1 MQANYK
7 IVQSATKPA
16 EIDITSSPTGVY
28 VRRNI
33 KEKVKETE
41 TGDVLI
47 YYEYQEAFLTP
58 NEYEKFSN
66 ELLVGEIN
74 GDENSAEFEIYKNK
88 PNTPVKYSNGKSYKP
103 KWISLYSGII
113 DEFAIKIELYQKA
126 GGEIAPIMALKTAIY
141 DVTGKSEN
149 AVMMT
154 IKEIIELWLFLYQ
167 KKEQYFAEYKASL
180 LNLK

>member
-1 MQANYK
+1 MGIIYK
-7 IVQSATKPA
+7 KVQSATKPT
-16 EIDITSSPTGVY
+16 EIDITSSPSGIY

-33 KEKVKETE
+33 KEQVKETE
-41 TGDVLI
+41 TGEIVV

-58 NEYEKFSN
+58 NEYEKYSK
-66 ELLVGEIN
+66 ELLIGEIN

-88 PNTPVKYSNGKSYKP
+88 LDLPVEYINGKTYKP
-103 KWISLYSGII
+103 KWIPLYSGIL
-113 DEFAIKIELYQKA
+113 DEFATKIELYEKA
-126 GGEIAPIMALKTAIY
+126 GGEITQIMALKTAIY
-141 DVTGKSEN
+141 DATGKPEN

-180 LNLK
+180 LN